1 MNATKMF
8 FEAHKVDLFR
18 SNKLIFENL
27 NLKIHDNESIAIL
40 GPNGSGKTTLIKTI
54 NREIYPATKEGSYL
68 KIYGKR
74 TWNVW
79 QLRSM
84 IGIVSDDLI
93 QSYNQDVIGVEVVL
107 SGYHASVG
115 VHGQIQRR
123 LKTDQIDKAKEIMQK
138 LDISSLENQPLK
150 KLSMGQRKRCLLAR
164 ALVHNPKIIL
174 LDEPTT
180 GLDLSSTYKYMDILA
195 GLKKDGHNIILVTH
209 NIHEINNVIERVI
222 MLKKGKIVAD
232 GKKDEILTEENLTNA
247 FDVAVGLKKID
258 ENILP
263 YKKTIRQ

>member
-54 NREIYPATKEGSYL
+54 NREIYPATKEDSYL

-93 QSYNQDVIGVEVVL
+93 DSYNQDVIGVEVVL
-107 SGYHASVG
+107 SGYHASIG

-123 LKTDQIDKAKEIMQK
+123 LKTDQIEKAFSI
-138 LDISSLENQPLK
+138 
-150 KLSMGQRKRCLLAR
+150 
-164 ALVHNPKIIL
+164 
-174 LDEPTT
+174 
-180 GLDLSSTYKYMDILA
+180 
-195 GLKKDGHNIILVTH
+195 
-209 NIHEINNVIERVI
+209 
-222 MLKKGKIVAD
+222 
-232 GKKDEILTEENLTNA
+232 
-247 FDVAVGLKKID
+247 
-258 ENILP
+258 
-263 YKKTIRQ
+263 

>member
-1 MNATKMF
+1 
-8 FEAHKVDLFR
+8 
-18 SNKLIFENL
+18 
-27 NLKIHDNESIAIL
+27 
-40 GPNGSGKTTLIKTI
+40 
-54 NREIYPATKEGSYL
+54 
-68 KIYGKR
+68 
-74 TWNVW
+74 
-79 QLRSM
+79 
-84 IGIVSDDLI
+84 
-93 QSYNQDVIGVEVVL
+93 
-107 SGYHASVG
+107 
-115 VHGQIQRR
+115 
-123 LKTDQIDKAKEIMQK
+123 MQK

-195 GLKKDGHNIILVTH
+195 SLKKDGHNIILVTH

-232 GKKDEILTEENLTNA
+232 GKKDETLTEENLTNA